1 MDLVLQTLVSGVALG
16 ASYGLV
22 AVGLTFVFGIGKI
35 VNFAHGEFAM
45 VAAYLLV
52 IGLDAGLP
60 WIVAMIFGVIGVCVL
75 AWLLEVGIIARGLY
89 EAHEDASIIATFAI
103 SLILANG
110 ALLIFGSSS
119 KRVES
124 PLTDDRISVFGASL
138 DGQRALTAVVAVVAL
153 AALAAWL
160 GRTRL
165 GLQLQ
170 AVSQNP
176 RGALYS
182 GINVTRVRRIAFI
195 LGVGLAGAAGVLV
208 APTTTAYPS
217 MGQTLVVTGFTV
229 VILGGL
235 GSVKGAAAG
244 GIMIGVLYA
253 VIATYVSV
261 QWTTAVGWMLVIV
274 VLLLRPQGLFGE
286 KPVRA

>member
-1 MDLVLQTLVSGVALG
+1 MDLLLQTLLSGVALG

-45 VAAYLLV
+45 VAAYLLL

-60 WIVAMIFGVIGVCVL
+60 WIVAMILGIAGVCVL
-75 AWLLEVGIIARGLY
+75 AWLLELGIIARGMY
-89 EAHEDASIIATFAI
+89 DAHEHASIIATFAI

-110 ALLIFGSSS
+110 ALLTFGSSS
-119 KRVES
+119 RRTES
-124 PLTDDRISVFGASL
+124 PMTDERISIFGASL
-138 DGQRALTAVVAVVAL
+138 DGQRAFTAVLALLAL
-153 AALAAWL
+153 AALAGWL
-160 GRTRL
+160 RRGRL

-176 RGALYS
+176 RGALYT

-195 LGVGLAGAAGVLV
+195 LGVGLAGFAGVLV
-208 APTTTAYPS
+208 APTTTVYPS
-217 MGQTLVVTGFTV
+217 MGQTLVVTAFTV

-235 GSVKGAAAG
+235 GSVNGAAVG
-244 GIMIGVLYA
+244 GILIGVLYA
-253 VIATYVSV
+253 FIATYVSV

-286 KPVRA
+286 RPVRA